1 MILPF
6 ATQNQGKLTEA
17 RQVLEPMGI
26 QVDPLPLDLAEP
38 DFGSVEEV
46 TREKLRQVQ
55 AMGYQRGMVDDA
67 GIFFNA
73 YDGFPGILSK
83 RVFQRIG
90 YKGVMRL
97 LEGESREAWFE
108 GAVAV
113 LWDGETAIFSGKTPG
128 HLLKAD
134 PADLSPEPDFPFNPI
149 FIPRGDERTLS
160 QMSPQER
167 KKYSYRRKALEEL
180 ASWLKQRFDIDGCF
194 SRC

>member
-6 ATQNQGKLTEA
+6 ATQNKGKLTGA
-17 RQVLEPMGI
+17 RQVLEPLGI
-26 QVDPLPLDLAEP
+26 RVDPLPLDLAEP

-46 TREKLRQVQ
+46 TGEKLRQVR
-55 AMGYQRGMVDDA
+55 ALGYDRVMVDDA
-67 GIFFNA
+67 GIFFSA

-90 YKGVMRL
+90 YKGVMKL

-113 LWDGETAIFSGKTPG
+113 LWDGETAFFSGKTPG
-128 HLLKAD
+128 HLLRVD
-134 PADLSPEPDFPFNPI
+134 PANITPEPDFPFNPI
-149 FIPRGDERTLS
+149 FVPRGDDRTLS
-160 QMSPQER
+160 QMSPRER
-167 KKYSYRRKALEEL
+167 KRYSYRGKALEEL
-180 ASWLKQRFDIDGCF
+180 ASWLKRRFDIDGHL